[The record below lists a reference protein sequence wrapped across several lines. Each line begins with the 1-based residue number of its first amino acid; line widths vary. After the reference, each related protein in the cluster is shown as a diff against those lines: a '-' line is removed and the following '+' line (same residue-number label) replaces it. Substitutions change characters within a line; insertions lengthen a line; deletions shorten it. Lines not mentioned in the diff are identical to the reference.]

1 MSRGLLLFTV
11 LSIALQSYIT
21 SDIYA
26 RLTKERAERNELQA
40 DVTSLSKRI
49 QPVELF
55 MDAENS
61 RAVYVSTTLSAMNG
75 ELAACGWLW
84 RRRYGGSANEA

>member
-1 MSRGLLLFTV
+1 MKQKALLVFTV

-40 DVTSLSKRI
+40 DVVALTKRV

-61 RAVYVSTTLSAMNG
+61 RAAYVSTTLSAMNG
-75 ELAACGWLW
+75 ELAALRMVVAKT
-84 RRRYGGSANEA
+84 RRQCK

>member
-1 MSRGLLLFTV
+1 MKQKALLVFTV

-40 DVTSLSKRI
+40 DVVALTKRV

-75 ELAACGWLW
+75 ELAALRMVVAKT
-84 RRRYGGSANEA
+84 RRQCK